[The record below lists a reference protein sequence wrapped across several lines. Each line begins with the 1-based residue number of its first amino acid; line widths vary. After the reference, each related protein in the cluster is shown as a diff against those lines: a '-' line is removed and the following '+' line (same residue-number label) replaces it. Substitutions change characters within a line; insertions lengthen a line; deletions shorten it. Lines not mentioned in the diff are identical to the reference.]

1 MLISS
6 MQMLNLTIYIVYS
19 SQMEMLQ
26 LSQQVFQANQ
36 QLLQPSQQ
44 VFQANYQLLQPSLQV
59 FQASQQVFQASQQVF
74 QASHLSRQY
83 KQVGQARVPILD
95 QRKEKIKVLLQL
107 LEQPVKEVEFH

>member
-19 SQMEMLQ
+19 SQLEMLQ

-36 QLLQPSQQ
+36 QLLQPS
-44 VFQANYQLLQPSLQV
+44 L
-59 FQASQQVFQASQQVF
+59 QVF

-83 KQVGQARVPILD
+83 KEVGQARAPILD

-107 LEQPVKEVEFH
+107 LEQPAKEVEFH